1 MSFMPVVPPLTT
13 GSLLPLLPGHHVG
26 GQVGVPEGG
35 GGASSLL
42 QPAQEQAR
50 LFLERGENG
59 GTSRKRRSCQGNVK
73 LEAR

>member
-42 QPAQEQAR
+42 QPAREQAWGWNASSWNVGR
-50 LFLERGENG
+50 TGEPVANAD
-59 GTSRKRRSCQGNVK
+59 
-73 LEAR
+73 LARAT